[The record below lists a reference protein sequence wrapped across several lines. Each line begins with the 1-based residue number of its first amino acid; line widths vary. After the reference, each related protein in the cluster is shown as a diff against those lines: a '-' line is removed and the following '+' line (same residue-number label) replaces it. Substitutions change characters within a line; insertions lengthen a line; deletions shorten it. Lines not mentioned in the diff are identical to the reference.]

1 MLNTVRTLWTEG
13 RRGEEGERRR
23 EKRGARSEG
32 EGKGGR
38 EGGREGRRKG
48 EINRNIY
55 VQHSLPQFFH
65 YDFPGMR

>member
-1 MLNTVRTLWTEG
+1 MMNTVRTLCG
-13 RRGEEGERRR
+13 QRGGRGEEGEQRR

-32 EGKGGR
+32 EGKGGK
-38 EGGREGRRKG
+38 EEGRDKSK
-48 EINRNIY
+48 Y